1 MKLLKSMVLPLIKL
15 HRYDPKQA
23 GKLREVIALGRNW
36 KHELD
41 TFLSNYRN
49 TPHCATGQTT
59 SFLLFSRDV
68 RDKLS
73 TALVKDTIIQ

>member
-15 HRYDPKQA
+15 RRYDPKQA
-23 GKLREVIALGRNW
+23 GK
-36 KHELD
+36 HELN
-41 TFLSNYRN
+41 TFLSSYRN

-68 RDKLS
+68 RDKSS